1 MRRYVRQ
8 WAVRAGLLAL
18 CLSSRLPT
26 LSAGTEPVIG
36 LHDNT
41 PRVHAFTNARIV
53 IKPGTV
59 LEGATLLIRD
69 DSIDRVGTN
78 INIPSEA
85 TVHDLDA
92 KTIYPGLIDLYTDIG
107 MSSEPQDSNSKGAG
121 HWNQQV
127 HAHRQASL
135 LIGPGGD
142 AARDLRACG
151 FGAVMTFPNGGIF
164 KGSGAL
170 ILLIDEKPRQVVLVS
185 DVAQAIS
192 LRNRGKGGYP
202 RSLMG
207 TIALIRQTLLDTQW
221 YEEAWTRYRR
231 APLHQTPPETN
242 LALAELKSYIAG
254 LKPVVVEV
262 NDELDILQAARLT
275 REFGLNT
282 WVVGCGTEYRRLSAV
297 KETSLHLILP
307 IDFPKAPDVSTVE
320 KERGV
325 SLRDLRHWDFAP
337 ENPARLERQEVEFV
351 LTSANL
357 KSNKT
362 FLEKLRTA
370 VKRGLSPD
378 AALTALTTRPAEW
391 LGMSDTLG
399 TLDKGKLANFFITD
413 GDLFATDTCILD
425 TWVAGRRYR
434 VTEEPDINL
443 EGKWALGLKDSQ
455 DPNTYTIKVSGKA
468 SKPSVTISL
477 DKKKAKAKNITY
489 EDRLLQM
496 TISGDVF
503 GHVGWIRMTGMVQ
516 ASAIK
521 GHGEWED
528 GTNFAWHAER
538 QPSDPNEKE
547 TEDTEEPKMAKFEV
561 VHPEG
566 AFGRSALPE
575 QPRIVFVKN
584 ATLWTCG
591 PKGLLSS
598 GDILISRGTIKQV
611 GKNLVEPKNALVLD
625 AAGKHVTP
633 GLIDDHSHIA
643 TKGGINESS
652 QAVTAEVRIEDV
664 INSDDISIYRQLAGG
679 VTSACII
686 HGSANPIGGTY
697 AVIKLKWGH
706 LPEELRIHDA
716 KPGIKF
722 ALGENVKGNRN
733 QYPNTRMGVVEI
745 IRDAFTAAKDYR
757 SQWQQYLQESKKN
770 KNLVPPRTNLR
781 LKHLLEVLDGTRII
795 HCHSYRQD
803 EIHAMLCLAEE
814 IGIKFDVFIHVLEG
828 YKVAEELRRHG
839 AMATTFSDWWAYKVE
854 AYDAIPYNGAI
865 LHNQGVVVSFNSDDS
880 ELARRLNTEAAK
892 AVKYGG
898 VPPEEALKF
907 VTLNSAK
914 HLFLEHRIGSLEP
927 GKDADFVI
935 WSDSPL
941 STYAVCE
948 QTWIDGRKYFD
959 IEEDK
964 ELRQKVALQRTRLIQ
979 KVLDKQQKDKKEK
992 EETDPNEPDA
1002 LNITPVGMLDPV
1014 DTAWH
1019 ESERKI
1025 R

>member
-1 MRRYVRQ
+1 
-8 WAVRAGLLAL
+8 
-18 CLSSRLPT
+18 
-26 LSAGTEPVIG
+26 
-36 LHDNT
+36 
-41 PRVHAFTNARIV
+41 
-53 IKPGTV
+53 
-59 LEGATLLIRD
+59 
-69 DSIDRVGTN
+69 
-78 INIPSEA
+78 
-85 TVHDLDA
+85 
-92 KTIYPGLIDLYTDIG
+92 
-107 MSSEPQDSNSKGAG
+107 
-121 HWNQQV
+121 
-127 HAHRQASL
+127 
-135 LIGPGGD
+135 
-142 AARDLRACG
+142 
-151 FGAVMTFPNGGIF
+151 
-164 KGSGAL
+164 
-170 ILLIDEKPRQVVLVS
+170 
-185 DVAQAIS
+185 
-192 LRNRGKGGYP
+192 
-202 RSLMG
+202 
-207 TIALIRQTLLDTQW
+207 
-221 YEEAWTRYRR
+221 
-231 APLHQTPPETN
+231 
-242 LALAELKSYIAG
+242 
-254 LKPVVVEV
+254 
-262 NDELDILQAARLT
+262 
-275 REFGLNT
+275 
-282 WVVGCGTEYRRLSAV
+282 
-297 KETSLHLILP
+297 
-307 IDFPKAPDVSTVE
+307 
-320 KERGV
+320 
-325 SLRDLRHWDFAP
+325 
-337 ENPARLERQEVEFV
+337 
-351 LTSANL
+351 
-357 KSNKT
+357 
-362 FLEKLRTA
+362 
-370 VKRGLSPD
+370 
-378 AALTALTTRPAEW
+378 
-391 LGMSDTLG
+391 
-399 TLDKGKLANFFITD
+399 
-413 GDLFATDTCILD
+413 
-425 TWVAGRRYR
+425 
-434 VTEEPDINL
+434 
-443 EGKWALGLKDSQ
+443 
-455 DPNTYTIKVSGKA
+455 
-468 SKPSVTISL
+468 
-477 DKKKAKAKNITY
+477 
-489 EDRLLQM
+489 
-496 TISGDVF
+496 
-503 GHVGWIRMTGMVQ
+503 
-516 ASAIK
+516 
-521 GHGEWED
+521 
-528 GTNFAWHAER
+528 
-538 QPSDPNEKE
+538 
-547 TEDTEEPKMAKFEV
+547 
-561 VHPEG
+561 
-566 AFGRSALPE
+566 
-575 QPRIVFVKN
+575 
-584 ATLWTCG
+584 
-591 PKGLLSS
+591 
-598 GDILISRGTIKQV
+598 
-611 GKNLVEPKNALVLD
+611 
-625 AAGKHVTP
+625 
-633 GLIDDHSHIA
+633 
-643 TKGGINESS
+643 
-652 QAVTAEVRIEDV
+652 
-664 INSDDISIYRQLAGG
+664 LAGG